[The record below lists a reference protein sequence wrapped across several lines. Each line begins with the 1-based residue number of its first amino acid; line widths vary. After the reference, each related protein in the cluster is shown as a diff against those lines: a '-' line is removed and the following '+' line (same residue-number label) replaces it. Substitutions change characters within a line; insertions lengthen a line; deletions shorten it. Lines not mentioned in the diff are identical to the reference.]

1 MWQMKRK
8 QRQKRLQQEVV
19 FPVRK
24 EIKGTRGQQVRLG
37 RGAFRDRKVIPAPW
51 DQRGILALRG
61 QRVRKEP
68 PAQPGHRDLKGIRE
82 LQARQAHRGQK
93 VTKAIRL
100 STQILQLNSL
110 PPLKERRATR
120 EIKATRETLAE
131 PGRKV
136 PRESRGFRVRPA
148 LRARKAK
155 KATRETPA

>member
-1 MWQMKRK
+1 MKRK

-51 DQRGILALRG
+51 DQRGILALLG

-93 VTKAIRL
+93 VTKAIRVWL
-100 STQILQLNSL
+100 DQQVRQVRRGHRD
-110 PPLKERRATR
+110 LKGIREPQARQVRRVR
-120 EIKATRETLAE
+120 KVIKAILDQVLNRS
-131 PGRKV
+131 V
-136 PRESRGFRVRPA
+136 RGI
-148 LRARKAK
+148 
-155 KATRETPA
+155 

>member
-37 RGAFRDRKVIPAPW
+37 RGAFRDRKVIPAPR
-51 DQRGILALRG
+51 DQRGILALLG

-82 LQARQAHRGQK
+82 PQARQDRRDLKGIRELQARQAHRDQK
-93 VTKAIRL
+93 VTKAIRGWL
-100 STQILQLNSL
+100 DQQVRQV
-110 PPLKERRATR
+110 RR
-120 EIKATRETLAE
+120 
-131 PGRKV
+131 GRKAIKV
-136 PRESRGFRVRPA
+136 IRE
-148 LRARKAK
+148 
-155 KATRETPA
+155 